1 MEELVLSPAWLTP
14 LVTVNEREVEAAISV
29 EELSARAMVIRSAPE
44 LIAQVRLLA
53 SGEEPPQVGDELKP
67 SSDGRVIL

>member
-1 MEELVLSPAWLTP
+1 M
-14 LVTVNEREVEAAISV
+14 EAAISV